1 MNIRYI
7 YQEIILKFTINFQS
21 NCLEVTQLSRCPGLG
36 GSGKGQSQLALL
48 SHVTYYTSV
57 RAVTR
62 IGNVLEST
70 SDGFV
75 VDTTMPSLAITSIG
89 GEPLN
94 TSIDTLYWREAEYFS
109 ADWATKDPESGIDDV
124 WYQMGTYPGRK
135 KI

>member
-1 MNIRYI
+1 M
-7 YQEIILKFTINFQS
+7 
-21 NCLEVTQLSRCPGLG
+21 
-36 GSGKGQSQLALL
+36 
-48 SHVTYYTSV
+48 
-57 RAVTR
+57 
-62 IGNVLEST
+62 LEST

-109 ADWATKDPESGIDDV
+109 ADWATKDPESGINDV

-135 KI
+135 NGVCIVR